1 MTSLN
6 LQQFVIA
13 AFIHSKQFIL
23 SKIKDYG
30 GLNLKIRIRNR
41 KKERQ
46 KRRLCNKWSNK
57 RQTKQIKI
65 TLK

>member
-6 LQQFVIA
+6 LKQFVIT

-23 SKIKDYG
+23 SKTKDYG
-30 GLNLKIRIRNR
+30 GLNLKKGDFVINEVIR
-41 KKERQ
+41 
-46 KRRLCNKWSNK
+46 

>member
-23 SKIKDYG
+23 SKTKDYG
-30 GLNLKIRIRNR
+30 GLKLNIRIRNKKEDR
-41 KKERQ
+41 KKE
-46 KRRLCNKWSNK
+46 
-57 RQTKQIKI
+57 
-65 TLK
+65 TL